1 MTFERIM
8 QSPKLRFGQIS
19 TNHSKRHDL
28 EEGLELLLFG
38 LLCWLSKALLR
49 LGETLTESL
58 RGLAEPLLRLSVRL
72 AKSLGLSIGLTETL
86 GLAES
91 LRLTKALW
99 LAEPLR
105 LAVSLG
111 LPIPTAIWCIERRC
125 WGDRGAACQSEWTHG
140 GILLLDLC
148 GRREVEVEVE
158 ASPGRGRRKLV
169 GRALLHALH
178 VSKGRNTK
186 RASHTAGE
194 VVEPLDDMGVSG
206 ASSRFTWIRSWMTR
220 PRDSRHMNRT

>member
-1 MTFERIM
+1 MRIV
-8 QSPKLRFGQIS
+8 QSPKLRVGQIS

-28 EEGLELLLFG
+28 EERLELLLFG

-72 AKSLGLSIGLTETL
+72 AKSLGLSKSLGLAETL

-91 LRLTKALW
+91 LWLAKALW
-99 LAEPLR
+99 LAESLR
-105 LAVSLG
+105 LSVSLG
-111 LPIPTAIWCIERRC
+111 LPIPTAIWCIEGRR
-125 WGDRGAACQSEWTHG
+125 WGNRGAACQSEWTHG

-148 GRREVEVEVE
+148 GRREVEVDVE

-178 VSKGRNTK
+178 ISKGRNTK

-206 ASSRFTWIRSWMTR
+206 ASSRFTWIGSWMTR
-220 PRDSRHMNRT
+220 PRELWYVNRT